1 MPSWQSKLVMTTM
14 RQLKKRV
21 THIVDDIPRLRTE
34 KEFFMS
40 KLWAPAG
47 MHYDALRIEHLEAE
61 WIMPKKPRHDKVML
75 YLHGGGYALGS
86 INTHRSL
93 IARISKEAGIRILAI
108 NYRLAPE
115 HPFPAALD
123 DAVLAYTW
131 LIEHA
136 GYRPEDI
143 LLAGDSAGGGLTIST
158 MLALRQVNLPLPLA
172 AVVLCPWTDLAG
184 TGPSMRTKAES
195 DPLLP
200 ACKLRA
206 WGRQYAGDT
215 SVRHPLVSPLYADL
229 SGLPPLLIH
238 VGTEEIVFDDST
250 RIAERAREAGTPVT
264 LEVWEGM
271 PHVWHFSWHLMPEAR
286 RAISN
291 IARFVEARIDDGK
304 ERPKT
309 DTKVTMLRHVYEATK
324 ISAAILGAAVVRNL
338 L

>member
-1 MPSWQSKLVMTTM
+1 MPSWQSKLVKTTM

-21 THIVDDIPRLRTE
+21 THIVDDIPRLRSE
-34 KEFFMS
+34 KEFFMT
-40 KLWAPAG
+40 KLWAPSG
-47 MHYDALRIEHLEAE
+47 MLYDALAIEHLEAE
-61 WIMPKKPRHDKVML
+61 WIMPKKPKHDKVML

-93 IARISKEAGIRILAI
+93 MARIAKEAGIRTLAI

-136 GYRPEDI
+136 GYQPEDI
-143 LLAGDSAGGGLTIST
+143 ILAGDSAGGGLTFAT
-158 MLALRQVNLPLPLA
+158 MLALRDVNLPLPLA
-172 AVVLCPWTDLAG
+172 AVALCPWTDLAG

-200 ACKLRA
+200 ACKLRM
-206 WGRQYAGDT
+206 WGKQYAGDT
-215 SVRHPLVSPLYADL
+215 NVRHPLISPLYADL

-238 VGTEEIVFDDST
+238 VGTEEIVYDDST
-250 RIAERAREAGTPVT
+250 RIAERAQQAGTPVT

-286 RAISN
+286 QAIRN
-291 IARFVEARIDDGK
+291 IAGFIEAQIGARSDEPRK
-304 ERPKT
+304 KSQ
-309 DTKVTMLRHVYEATK
+309 VSVLRHAYEATK
-324 ISAAILGAAVVRNL
+324 LSAAIIGAAVVRNVM
-338 L
+338 